1 MPHVPRLALTALL
14 ASVLLVIGLAPATAS
29 AHSGK
34 QSYLYVSLFEDGI
47 EGRVEIPVADL
58 GPALGIDFSEAPGGL
73 RAGVFAARAE
83 IEAYAAEHTELG
95 TATESWNLEF
105 GDVSVLPTDNGPYVV
120 LDFVVDEDFD
130 DVPRTFVAD
139 FAVIVESNPE
149 RDSLL
154 LIEDDWPSATFD
166 NGSEHLLGFSVGM
179 TEQVVELENE
189 STLTSMA
196 AIRGMGS
203 DEVREGIDLLLL
215 VAAVATTLVLVP
227 RRRDESAPR
236 PLSSLGRDV
245 ATGAGIFVLAT
256 TISLWIV
263 GLGVLTL
270 PTRVT
275 AAIVAGTLALQAVY
289 LTAARFRASTRTLA
303 TAMFAL
309 AGLAFGFGLGAG
321 FAFHELDRS
330 RPVTGLVAFQVGA
343 LIAASL
349 IALFIAVP
357 LLLLR
362 RTRYVPAIVVTLSV
376 VFVGYAVAWSGEL
389 LANDDWPIEKVAN
402 PLRVWPRNFW
412 FVLLAVAAAGAVR
425 TIEQR
430 AGRLLPIDTPTATS
444 PDPVDAPTEMVSR

>member
-1 MPHVPRLALTALL
+1 MPHVPRLALASLL
-14 ASVLLVIGLAPATAS
+14 ASLLMVVGLAPATAS

-47 EGRVEIPVADL
+47 EGRVEIPAVDL
-58 GPALGIDFSEAPGGL
+58 GPALGIGFSEAPDAL
-73 RAGVFAARAE
+73 RAEVIAARSV
-83 IEAYAAEHTELG
+83 IEAYISEHTGLG
-95 TATESWNLEF
+95 TANESWNLEF
-105 GDVSVLPTDNGPYVV
+105 GDLSVLPTENGPYVV
-120 LDFVVDEDFD
+120 LDFVVNDEIDGA
-130 DVPRTFVAD
+130 PRTFVAD

-166 NGSEHLLGFSVGM
+166 NGSRHLLGFSVGM
-179 TEQVVELENE
+179 TKQVVELENE
-189 STLTSMA
+189 STLASMA

-215 VAAVATTLVLVP
+215 VAAVTTTLVLVP
-227 RRRDESAPR
+227 RRREESTPR
-236 PLSSLGRDV
+236 PLSTVGRDA

-256 TISLWIV
+256 TISLWVV

-289 LTAARFRASTRTLA
+289 LAAARFRAPTRTLG
-303 TAMFAL
+303 TAMLSL
-309 AGLAFGFGLGAG
+309 AGLAFGFGLGDG
-321 FAFHELDRS
+321 FVFHDLDRS

-343 LIAASL
+343 LIAAL
-349 IALFIAVP
+349 LVALFIGLP

-376 VFVGYAVAWSGEL
+376 VFVGYALAWSGEL
-389 LANDDWPIEKVAN
+389 LANDDWPIETVAN

-412 FVLLAVAAAGAVR
+412 FVLLAVAAAGAIR

-430 AGRLLPIDTPTATS
+430 AGRLRPTDAPAAPN
-444 PDPVDAPTEMVSR
+444 PDPVDAPNEMASR

>member
-1 MPHVPRLALTALL
+1 MPHVPRLVLTSLL
-14 ASVLLVIGLAPATAS
+14 ACLLLVVGLAPATAS

-47 EGRVEIPVADL
+47 EGRVEIPAVDL
-58 GPALGIDFSEAPGGL
+58 GPALGIDFSEAPDAL
-73 RAGVFAARAE
+73 RGEVIAARSA
-83 IEAYAAEHTELG
+83 IEAYIAEHTGLG
-95 TATESWNLEF
+95 TATENWNLRY
-105 GDVSVLPTDNGPYVV
+105 GDLSVLPTSKGAYVV
-120 LDFVVDEDFD
+120 LDFVVDEDID
-130 DVPRTFVAD
+130 EVPRTFVAE

-166 NGSEHLLGFSVGM
+166 NGSGHLLGFSVGM
-179 TEQVVELENE
+179 TEQVVELEDE
-189 STLTSMA
+189 STLASMA
-196 AIRGMGS
+196 AIRGLGS
-203 DEVREGIDLLLL
+203 DEVREEIDLLLL

-227 RRRDESAPR
+227 RRRDESEPR
-236 PLSSLGRDV
+236 PLTSVGRDI
-245 ATGAGIFVLAT
+245 ATGAGIFVLAS

-289 LTAARFRASTRTLA
+289 LTVARFRASTRTLA

-321 FAFHELDRS
+321 FLLHELDRS

-343 LIAASL
+343 LIAGL
-349 IALFIAVP
+349 LVALFIGLP

-362 RTRYVPAIVVTLSV
+362 RTRHVPAIVVTLSV

-412 FVLLAVAAAGAVR
+412 FVLLAIAAAGAVR
-425 TIEQR
+425 SFEQR
-430 AGRLLPIDTPTATS
+430 AGRLRSSGAPSDPTPDPIDTPS
-444 PDPVDAPTEMVSR
+444 EMASR

>member
-1 MPHVPRLALTALL
+1 MSVAPRLALT
-14 ASVLLVIGLAPATAS
+14 SLLVSLLLVVGLAPATAS

-58 GPALGIDFSEAPGGL
+58 GEVLGIDLSDAPGGL

-83 IEAYAAEHTELG
+83 IEAYIAEHTGLG
-95 TATESWNLEF
+95 TVTESWDLEF
-105 GDVSVLPTDNGPYVV
+105 GDISVLPTENGPYVV
-120 LDFVVDEDFD
+120 LEFVVDEDVD
-130 DVPRTFVAD
+130 EVPRTFVAD

-166 NGSEHLLGFSVGM
+166 NGSGYLLGFSVGM
-179 TEQVVELENE
+179 TEQVVDLENE
-189 STLTSMA
+189 STLSSMA

-215 VAAVATTLVLVP
+215 VAAVSATLVLVP
-227 RRRDESAPR
+227 RRRDQSTPR
-236 PLSSLGRDV
+236 PLTSVGPDAAS
-245 ATGAGIFVLAT
+245 GAGIFVLAAT
-256 TISLWIV
+256 VSLWIV

-289 LTAARFRASTRTLA
+289 LTVARFRASTRTLG

-321 FAFHELDRS
+321 FVFHELDRS
-330 RPVTGLVAFQVGA
+330 RPVTGLIAFQVGA
-343 LIAASL
+343 LVAAL
-349 IALFIAVP
+349 LVALFIGLP

-362 RTRYVPAIVVTLSV
+362 RTRYVPALVVTLSV

-389 LANDDWPIEKVAN
+389 LTNDDWPIEEVAN

-412 FVLLAVAAAGAVR
+412 FVLLAVAAAAAVR

-430 AGRLLPIDTPTATS
+430 AGRLRPTDAPAAPS
-444 PDPVDAPTEMVSR
+444 PAPVDAPDEMVAR

>member
-1 MPHVPRLALTALL
+1 
-14 ASVLLVIGLAPATAS
+14 
-29 AHSGK
+29 
-34 QSYLYVSLFEDGI
+34 
-47 EGRVEIPVADL
+47 
-58 GPALGIDFSEAPGGL
+58 
-73 RAGVFAARAE
+73 
-83 IEAYAAEHTELG
+83 
-95 TATESWNLEF
+95 
-105 GDVSVLPTDNGPYVV
+105 
-120 LDFVVDEDFD
+120 
-130 DVPRTFVAD
+130 
-139 FAVIVESNPE
+139 
-149 RDSLL
+149 
-154 LIEDDWPSATFD
+154 
-166 NGSEHLLGFSVGM
+166 
-179 TEQVVELENE
+179 
-189 STLTSMA
+189 
-196 AIRGMGS
+196 MGS

-215 VAAVATTLVLVP
+215 VAAVTTTLVLVP
-227 RRRDESAPR
+227 LRREESTPR
-236 PLSSLGRDV
+236 PLSTVGRDV
-245 ATGAGIFVLAT
+245 ATGAGIFVLAA
-256 TISLWIV
+256 TISLWLV

-321 FAFHELDRS
+321 FVFHELDRS

-343 LIAASL
+343 LIAALL
-349 IALFIAVP
+349 IAVFIGLP

-425 TIEQR
+425 AIEQR
-430 AGRLLPIDTPTATS
+430 AGRLRPTDAPTTPS
-444 PDPVDAPTEMVSR
+444 PDPVDAPNEMVSR

>member
-1 MPHVPRLALTALL
+1 MPHVRRLALTALL
-14 ASVLLVIGLAPATAS
+14 TSLLLVGLAPATAS

-47 EGRVEIPVADL
+47 EGRVEIPVVDL
-58 GPALGIDFSEAPGGL
+58 GPALGIDLSEAPGGL
-73 RAGVFAARAE
+73 GAGVLAARAE
-83 IEAYAAEHTELG
+83 IEAYIAEHTGLG

-105 GDVSVLPTDNGPYVV
+105 GDLSVLPTENGPYVV
-120 LDFVVDEDFD
+120 LDFVVDEDLD
-130 DVPRTFVAD
+130 EVPRTFVAD
-139 FAVIVESNPE
+139 FSVIVESNPE

-154 LIEDDWPSATFD
+154 LIEDDWPSATFN
-166 NGSEHLLGFSVGM
+166 NGSGHLLGFSVGM

-189 STLTSMA
+189 STLASMA

-215 VAAVATTLVLVP
+215 VAAVTTTLAFVP
-227 RRRDESAPR
+227 RRREESTPR
-236 PLSSLGRDV
+236 PLSTVGRDA
-245 ATGAGIFVLAT
+245 ATGAGIFVLAA
-256 TISLWIV
+256 TISLWVV

-270 PTRVT
+270 PTSVT

-289 LTAARFRASTRTLA
+289 LTAARFRAHTRTLG

-321 FAFHELDRS
+321 FVFHDLDRS
-330 RPVTGLVAFQVGA
+330 SPVTGLVAFQVGA
-343 LIAASL
+343 LIAALL
-349 IALFIAVP
+349 IALFIGLP

-362 RTRYVPAIVVTLSV
+362 RTRYVPALVITLSV

-412 FVLLAVAAAGAVR
+412 FVLLAVAAAGAIR

-430 AGRLLPIDTPTATS
+430 AGRLRPTEAPATPS
-444 PDPVDAPTEMVSR
+444 PDPVDAPSEMASR